1 LHNSCTISGN
11 FVLLFSFNTF
21 ASNFIVNIDMETNK
35 KMKKVN
41 PKIVALAIMILS
53 FVAAG
58 GIAAKNAIGPSGF
71 GQGDEGGD
79 GGGG

>member
-1 LHNSCTISGN
+1 
-11 FVLLFSFNTF
+11 
-21 ASNFIVNIDMETNK
+21 
-35 KMKKVN
+35 MKKVN

-71 GQGDEGGD
+71 GQGDESD